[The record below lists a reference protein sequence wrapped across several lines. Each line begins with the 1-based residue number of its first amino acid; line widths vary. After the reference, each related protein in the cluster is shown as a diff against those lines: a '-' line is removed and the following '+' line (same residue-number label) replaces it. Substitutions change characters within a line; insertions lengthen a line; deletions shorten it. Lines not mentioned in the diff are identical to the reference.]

1 MIAITLNSEKRT
13 FPAPPTVSDLLDK
26 LNLHN
31 RRVAVVINGDVINR
45 ENHAATVLAD
55 GDTVD
60 IVHMVG
66 GG

>member
-1 MIAITLNSEKRT
+1 
-13 FPAPPTVSDLLDK
+13 
-26 LNLHN
+26 
-31 RRVAVVINGDVINR
+31 RVAVVINGDVINR